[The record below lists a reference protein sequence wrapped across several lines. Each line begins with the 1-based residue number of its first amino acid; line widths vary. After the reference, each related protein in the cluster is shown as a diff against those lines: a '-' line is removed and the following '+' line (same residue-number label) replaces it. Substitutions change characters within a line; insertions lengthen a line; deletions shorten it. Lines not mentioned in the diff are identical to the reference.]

1 MNSSNPGFLDI
12 IFQRKSVRHFV
23 EKPVS
28 KDDLMIMVKA
38 GMAAPSARNEQP
50 WAFIVL
56 TDRYMLNQLGEGL
69 PYAKMLYFAGAAFIV
84 CGDTSIIIEEGKA
97 GLWQQDCAAATEN
110 ILLAAESLNLGA
122 VWTAVHP
129 YIKRES
135 HVRNILHL
143 PDHIIPFCVIPV
155 GYPTG
160 EDVPKD
166 KFDSRKIHWGK
177 W

>member
-1 MNSSNPGFLDI
+1 MNSSNPGMLDV

-28 KDDLMIMVKA
+28 KDDLLLIVKA
-38 GMAAPSARNEQP
+38 GMAAPSGRNEQP
-50 WAFIVL
+50 WVFVIVKEKFL
-56 TDRYMLNQLGEGL
+56 LNQLAGGL
-69 PYAKMLYFAGAAFIV
+69 PYAKMLYFAGAAIVV
-84 CGDTSIIIEEGKA
+84 CGDTSINVKEGA
-97 GLWQQDCAAATEN
+97 ASLWQQDCAAATEN

-129 YIKRES
+129 YIQRENQ
-135 HVRNILHL
+135 VRMVLHL

-160 EDVPKD
+160 EDIPKD
-166 KFDSRKIHWGK
+166 KFDSRKIHWGQ